1 MEFPDLIG
9 LTNIDYLNQAD
20 ADAMQI
26 LKPLYYSD
34 LNFQIDADRLGRPF
48 ENVKIKSLA
57 LVAIQNLIRLKI
69 IKWNSTLFVSPYTT
83 LSQVK
88 EDFDYNILKD
98 QLGQIGYDLDAV
110 WSAYDMDNFITTT
123 IL

>member
-34 LNFQIDADRLGRPF
+34 LDFQIDADRLGRPF
-48 ENVKIKSLA
+48 EDVKIKSLA

-69 IKWNSTLFVSPYTT
+69 IEWNSTLFVSPYTT

>member
-1 MEFPDLIG
+1 MEFP
-9 LTNIDYLNQAD
+9 NINNLDYLNQAD

-48 ENVKIKSLA
+48 EDVKIKSLA

-69 IKWNSTLFVSPYTT
+69 IEWKSTLFVSPYTT

-110 WSAYDMDNFITTT
+110 WSAYDMDTFITTT
-123 IL
+123 II

>member
-48 ENVKIKSLA
+48 EDVKIKSLA

-69 IKWNSTLFVSPYTT
+69 IEWNSTLFVSPYTT